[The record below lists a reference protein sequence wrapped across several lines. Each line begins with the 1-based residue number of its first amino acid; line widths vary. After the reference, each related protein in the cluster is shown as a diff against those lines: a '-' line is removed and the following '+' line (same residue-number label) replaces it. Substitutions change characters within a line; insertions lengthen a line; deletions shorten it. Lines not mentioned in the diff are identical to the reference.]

1 MQFTVHGSR
10 LPVEKHKGC
19 ALFKTVKT
27 GLTQRREGNKQGTGG
42 RRTETGKTENG
53 TERRRTETGEG
64 RREGTVLSFGFL
76 VLSFELWKMI
86 FRIEFIIEILIDI
99 LKFYGKNILCISK
112 IEQ

>member
-42 RRTETGKTENG
+42 
-53 TERRRTETGEG
+53 RRTETGEG

-99 LKFYGKNILCISK
+99 LKFYGKDILCISK